1 MSSQLR
7 AKAFLFDLDG
17 TLVNTI
23 AAAERQYTIWATK
36 LGIDPKPVVEYCH
49 GVRAIEVMQKFT
61 PKGAKITIDDANE
74 WETGFSNDSEGV
86 FVLPGIPE
94 LLKKLP
100 KHRWAI
106 VTSGVRAMAEA
117 RLRQMDLPVPDVL
130 ITADTVTHGK
140 PHPEGYLA
148 AASKLGFRPDECII
162 FEDAPAGIE
171 AGVSAGIRTI
181 GITTSYKPEP
191 STKRMF
197 SSMIIMTFWWKSR
210 PTRRSLKSRC

>member
-1 MSSQLR
+1 LR

-49 GVRAIEVMQKFT
+49 GVRAIEVMQKFA

-117 RLRQMDLPVPDVL
+117 RLRQMDLPVPDVF

-181 GITTSYKPEP
+181 GITTSYKPE
-191 STKRMF
+191 TLHKANVL
-197 SSMIIMTFWWKSR
+197 IDDYHDILVEKSANEEEF
-210 PTRRSLKSRC
+210 